1 MASIRKQI
9 IELLEKEECDARM
22 ISQRLGIREKE
33 AYDHIPHII
42 RTISAMG
49 KTFTLTAAQC
59 IVCGYEFRDRKKVS
73 KPGRCPTCKKERIES
88 PRFSIK

>member
-9 IELLEKEECDARM
+9 IELLEKEECDVRM
-22 ISQRLGIREKE
+22 ISQQLGIREKE

-59 IVCGYEFRDRKKVS
+59 IVCGYQFRDRKRVS
-73 KPGRCPTCKKERIES
+73 KPGRCPACKKERIES
-88 PRFSIK
+88 PRFKIE

>member
-1 MASIRKQI
+1 METIRKQI
-9 IELLEKEECDARM
+9 IELLEKEKCDARM

-42 RTISAMG
+42 RTVSAMG

-59 IVCGYEFRDRKKVS
+59 IVCGYEFKTRKKIS
-73 KPGRCPTCKKERIES
+73 KPGRCPVCKKERIEP
-88 PRFSIK
+88 PRFQIR